1 MEKLKELNLQVNY
14 KRKST
19 GKTVYILDEPT
30 TGLHSHDVARL
41 IDVLQRI
48 VDQGDTIIVIEHNL
62 DVIKVADHIIDL
74 GPEGGAGGGTIVVT
88 GTPEK
93 VAKCEK
99 KLYRSILEINALRRK
114 KMKSIT
120 VEKLLGNNKNCQQV
134 TGNEESL
141 KRVILTGE
149 INRPGFELAGF
160 FKHSDFRRIIVFGDK
175 EMAFIAEMTEE
186 RQKEIFPCLINE
198 EVPCIV
204 ICKGHAC
211 PEVLKN
217 IADERNF
224 PIFQTEMITG
234 VVSSELMNT
243 LEEKLARETL
253 MHGVFLN
260 IHGKGVIIKGY
271 GIGKSEI
278 ALELVKRGHLL
289 VADDAVELY
298 RIGQKIVGKA
308 PAVLAN
314 LLEIR
319 GIGVIDV
326 SKMFGISAIL
336 DRNDV
341 DLVIQLERWVPSREY
356 TRVGVEENDISEDV
370 LGIKIP
376 KIVVPVSSGRSMSVI
391 IEAAVMNMRLRDVGI
406 DSSKEFVERILKNID
421 HNKQE
426 Q

>member
-1 MEKLKELNLQVNY
+1 MV
-14 KRKST
+14 
-19 GKTVYILDEPT
+19 
-30 TGLHSHDVARL
+30 
-41 IDVLQRI
+41 
-48 VDQGDTIIVIEHNL
+48 
-62 DVIKVADHIIDL
+62 KV
-74 GPEGGAGGGTIVVT
+74 
-88 GTPEK
+88 
-93 VAKCEK
+93 
-99 KLYRSILEINALRRK
+99 S
-114 KMKSIT
+114 
-120 VEKLLGNNKNCQQV
+120 LL
-134 TGNEESL
+134 
-141 KRVILTGE
+141 
-149 INRPGFELAGF
+149 
-160 FKHSDFRRIIVFGDK
+160 
-175 EMAFIAEMTEE
+175 
-186 RQKEIFPCLINE
+186 
-198 EVPCIV
+198 
-204 ICKGHAC
+204 
-211 PEVLKN
+211 
-217 IADERNF
+217 
-224 PIFQTEMITG
+224 
-234 VVSSELMNT
+234 
-243 LEEKLARETL
+243 
-253 MHGVFLN
+253 
-260 IHGKGVIIKGY
+260 KGY

-289 VADDAVELY
+289 VADDAVGLY

-370 LGIKIP
+370 LGIKFL
-376 KIVVPVSSGRSMSVI
+376 IVVPVSSGRSMSVI

>member
-1 MEKLKELNLQVNY
+1 
-14 KRKST
+14 
-19 GKTVYILDEPT
+19 
-30 TGLHSHDVARL
+30 
-41 IDVLQRI
+41 
-48 VDQGDTIIVIEHNL
+48 
-62 DVIKVADHIIDL
+62 
-74 GPEGGAGGGTIVVT
+74 
-88 GTPEK
+88 
-93 VAKCEK
+93 
-99 KLYRSILEINALRRK
+99 
-114 KMKSIT
+114 MKSIT
-120 VEKLLGNNKNCQQV
+120 VEKLLGNNKNYQQV

-204 ICKGHAC
+204 ICKGHPC

-243 LEEKLARETL
+243 LEEKLAREAL

-260 IHGKGVIIKGY
+260 IHGKGVIIKGDS

>member
-1 MEKLKELNLQVNY
+1 
-14 KRKST
+14 
-19 GKTVYILDEPT
+19 
-30 TGLHSHDVARL
+30 
-41 IDVLQRI
+41 
-48 VDQGDTIIVIEHNL
+48 
-62 DVIKVADHIIDL
+62 
-74 GPEGGAGGGTIVVT
+74 
-88 GTPEK
+88 
-93 VAKCEK
+93 
-99 KLYRSILEINALRRK
+99 
-114 KMKSIT
+114 
-120 VEKLLGNNKNCQQV
+120 
-134 TGNEESL
+134 
-141 KRVILTGE
+141 
-149 INRPGFELAGF
+149 
-160 FKHSDFRRIIVFGDK
+160 
-175 EMAFIAEMTEE
+175 MAFIAEMTEE

-234 VVSSELMNT
+234 VVS
-243 LEEKLARETL
+243 RETL

-260 IHGKGVIIKGY
+260 IHGKGVIIKGDS